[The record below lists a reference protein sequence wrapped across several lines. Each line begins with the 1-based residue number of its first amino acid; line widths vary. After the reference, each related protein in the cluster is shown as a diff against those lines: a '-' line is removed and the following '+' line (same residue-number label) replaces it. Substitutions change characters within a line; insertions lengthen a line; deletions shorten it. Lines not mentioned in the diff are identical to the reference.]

1 MRARKAATSGIC
13 RCFWTVPVR
22 GQSGSR
28 GRREVLDLMRER
40 MGDVGDPPTTGDGD
54 RRIVHIRRCSR
65 GHAMAP
71 IGSVLTVQK
80 PYRDPSRV
88 QRAAVVLGT
97 RQWRGETANVSST
110 TKHTVL

>member
-1 MRARKAATSGIC
+1 
-13 RCFWTVPVR
+13 
-22 GQSGSR
+22 
-28 GRREVLDLMRER
+28 
-40 MGDVGDPPTTGDGD
+40 
-54 RRIVHIRRCSR
+54 
-65 GHAMAP
+65 MAP